1 MKSDKNKVIQVNFV
15 RKSQEQDEGIFIEE
29 FNEWLGMSSN
39 EIDLEGFSCDY
50 EAFIERDF
58 KVSLAAYYQ
67 NVAEEKAALEKIIE
81 REAGVVWHYI
91 NNANGL
97 LKVSDFYNIK
107 EKINDTFLFAQIAL
121 DRAVEIEGFIVLV
134 FKACEIDEGIFTD
147 EVEGIC
153 TVEEMKE
160 YFNEEIFNN
169 LSEERQ
175 KYLRGIF
182 GDIEE

>member
-1 MKSDKNKVIQVNFV
+1 MKSDKNKVIQVDFV
-15 RKSQEQDEGIFIEE
+15 NKGQEQDESIFIEE
-29 FNEWLGMSSN
+29 LNEWLGMSSN
-39 EIDLEGFSCDY
+39 EIDLDGFSCDY

-58 KVSLAAYYQ
+58 KVSLEAYYQ
-67 NVAEEKAALEKIIE
+67 NAAEEKGALEKVIE

-97 LKVSDFYNIK
+97 LKVRDFYNIK

-121 DRAVEIEGFIVLV
+121 ERAVEIEGFIVLV
-134 FKACEIDEGIFTD
+134 FKECEIDEGIFTD

-160 YFNEEIFNN
+160 YFNEEIFNS

-175 KYLRGIF
+175 KYLRSVFEDTEG
-182 GDIEE
+182 

>member
-1 MKSDKNKVIQVNFV
+1 MKNDKSKVIQVDFAN
-15 RKSQEQDEGIFIEE
+15 KGQEQDEGIFIEE
-29 FNEWLGMSSN
+29 FNELLGVSSN

-58 KVSLAAYYQ
+58 QVSLAAYYQ
-67 NVAEEKAALEKIIE
+67 NVAEEKVALEKIIE

-97 LKVSDFYNIK
+97 LKVTDFYNIK
-107 EKINDTFLFAQIAL
+107 EKINDRFSFAGIEL
-121 DRAVEIEGFIVLV
+121 DRALEIEGFIVLV
-134 FKACEIDEGIFTD
+134 FKECEIDEDDFFD
-147 EVEGIC
+147 EASVIC

-160 YFNEEIFNN
+160 YFNKEIFNN

-175 KYLRGIF
+175 KYLRNIF
-182 GDIEE
+182 EDTEK

>member
-1 MKSDKNKVIQVNFV
+1 MKNDKNKVIQVDFT
-15 RKSQEQDEGIFIEE
+15 KKGQEQDEDIFIEE
-29 FNEWLGMSSN
+29 FNEWLGMSN
-39 EIDLEGFSCDY
+39 DEIDLEGFSCDY

-58 KVSLAAYYQ
+58 QVSLAAYYQ
-67 NVAEEKAALEKIIE
+67 NVAEEKGALEKIIE

-107 EKINDTFLFAQIAL
+107 EKINDTFLFVSIEF
-121 DRAVEIEGFIVLV
+121 DRALEIEGFIVLV
-134 FKACEIDEGIFTD
+134 YKECKIDEGIFTD

-153 TVEEMKE
+153 TVEEMNE
-160 YFNEEIFNN
+160 YFNEEIFNG

-175 KYLRGIF
+175 KYLRSVF

>member
-1 MKSDKNKVIQVNFV
+1 MKSDKNKVIQVDFAN
-15 RKSQEQDEGIFIEE
+15 KGQEQDKSIFIEE
-29 FNEWLGMSSN
+29 LNGWLGMSSN

-58 KVSLAAYYQ
+58 QVSLAAYYQ
-67 NVAEEKAALEKIIE
+67 NVAEEKGALEKIIE

-121 DRAVEIEGFIVLV
+121 DRVVEIEEFIVLV
-134 FKACEIDEGIFTD
+134 FKECEIDEEIFTD

-160 YFNEEIFNN
+160 YFNEEIFNR

-175 KYLRGIF
+175 KYLRSIF
-182 GDIEE
+182 EDIEE

>member
-1 MKSDKNKVIQVNFV
+1 MKSDKNKVIQVDFA
-15 RKSQEQDEGIFIEE
+15 KKGQEQDESIFIGE
-29 FNEWLGMSSN
+29 FNEWLGMSSD

-50 EAFIERDF
+50 EVFIERDF
-58 KVSLAAYYQ
+58 QVSLEAYYQ
-67 NVAEEKAALEKIIE
+67 NVAEEKGALEKIIE

-107 EKINDTFLFAQIAL
+107 EEINDTFLFAQIAL

-134 FKACEIDEGIFTD
+134 FKECEIDEGIFTD

-153 TVEEMKE
+153 TVEEFQE
-160 YFNEEIFNN
+160 YFNKEIFNS

>member
-1 MKSDKNKVIQVNFV
+1 MKSDKSKVIQVDFAN
-15 RKSQEQDEGIFIEE
+15 KGQEQDEGIFIEE
-29 FNEWLGMSSN
+29 LNEWLGMSSN

-58 KVSLAAYYQ
+58 QVSLEAYYQ

-97 LKVSDFYNIK
+97 LKVSDFYTIK

-121 DRAVEIEGFIVLV
+121 ERAVEIEGLY
-134 FKACEIDEGIFTD
+134 CLGI
-147 EVEGIC
+147 
-153 TVEEMKE
+153 
-160 YFNEEIFNN
+160 
-169 LSEERQ
+169 
-175 KYLRGIF
+175 
-182 GDIEE
+182 